1 MTISYNETTVYT
13 VKVHAI
19 VSDPETGLVTS
30 KVRNSYSFE
39 NKARAANDAYVK
51 FTGLVNEWQTELVK
65 LIQTKTANL
74 VVSVEMLVADVCD
87 GTKISLVYWSD
98 EVIR

>member
-13 VKVHAI
+13 VKIHA
-19 VSDPETGLVTS
+19 VKSDPETGLIIS
-30 KVRNSYSFE
+30 KIRNSYSFE

-51 FTGLVNEWQTELVK
+51 FTGLVNEWQTELIK

-74 VVSVEMLVADVCD
+74 IVSVEMFAEDVCD
-87 GTKISLVYWSD
+87 GTRISLVYWGD
-98 EVIR
+98 EVRR